1 MSTVMGQIASV
12 SVEIGGKEITFE
24 TGKLAK
30 QADGAVVM
38 RSGDTMVLA
47 TAVGRPEAREGAD
60 FFPLTIDVE
69 ERAYAAGKIPG
80 GFFKREGRATERATL
95 TARMIDRPIRPLW
108 PKGFRN
114 EVQVICTV
122 LSADLVT
129 PHDILCINGA
139 SAALMIS
146 PLPFFGPVGAVRVGR
161 IDGEF
166 VLNPTHEQNFEETSL
181 DLIVVGTK
189 DGLTMVEAGA
199 DEVPEDVLLEALDLA
214 HQEIRKLCE
223 AQEDLRRQVGKAK
236 WLDQELT
243 AELEESQGHAVWESL
258 QAKGLREGSAI
269 IEELEDEL
277 APELSMDSTEEDIT
291 RRMQVRASLAAVL
304 EKQRLAAVEGPVR
317 EQFGDDLRGLTEAEQ
332 DSKELKSAKRH
343 LLFERIVE
351 SVELPFPVGP
361 ATVDGEGPVV
371 KDSVTKSYVKKAAEA
386 IYKDL
391 VRKKIAIDKR
401 RPDGRGTD
409 EIRPIENEV
418 TVSPR
423 AHGSALFQRG
433 QTQILTLCTLGTAK
447 EGQRIDDL
455 SLETDRRYMHHYNFP
470 PYSVGETGFMR
481 GPKRRD
487 IGHGALAQRALE
499 AMIPPAE
506 DFPYTIRLV
515 SETLE
520 SNGSSSMGSVCGST
534 LALMD
539 AGVPIK
545 APVSGIA
552 MGLVKEG
559 DDYVILTDIQGAE
572 DHLGDMDF
580 KVAGTKD
587 GITALQMDIKITGVT
602 QEIMRGALDQAKQAR
617 IFILDRMLEALP
629 EARTE
634 LAPHAPRIS
643 SIQINPDFIGMVIGK
658 GGETIRSL
666 ESEYDVQ
673 IDIEEDGTILVYAT
687 EGTKADA
694 AIAAIAALTKEPEVG
709 DTFTGKV
716 VKTTQFGAFVELKK
730 GTDGLLHVS
739 NVGPGRVAHIEDV
752 MQRGDIVDVLVQEV
766 DKARGRIGLKLVH
779 KHEDGRLVEPEELIE
794 RAKSAPPRPPEE
806 ERPAPRRR
814 PWPQPRPAPRLGSDP
829 RGRREPPPQFLA
841 LSDGRRNGVAVGV
854 ADQPLAVGDRDR
866 LGAAVDAELREDPLN
881 VCCDRLLADHE
892 LGGDLPLALA
902 AREQHEHLA
911 LARRQNRRRTRS
923 LVPHRAKPVAWLSP
937 QERPDAIGQLLGVER
952 LQDVVVRSDQK
963 TSDPIEG
970 FRARPR
976 HEHDRDGFAVGV
988 AQLSADLVAGHPRQV
1003 DVQNHERRSHCA
1015 RHVERVVATRRLV
1028 HGAVDSQQRF
1038 DDERAA
1044 AVVIVDDQHRAAA
1057 TRSAFQLLLVV
1068 PQVRG

>member
-1 MSTVMGQIASV
+1 MSTATGQLASV
-12 SVEIGGKEITFE
+12 TVEIGGKEIIFE
-24 TGKLAK
+24 SGKLAK

-161 IDGEF
+161 IEGEF
-166 VLNPTHEQNFEETSL
+166 VLNPTHQENFEESAL

-243 AELEESQGHAVWESL
+243 SELEESEGHAVWESL
-258 QAKGLREGSAI
+258 QAKGLREGAAV
-269 IEELEDEL
+269 IEELEDKL
-277 APELSMDSTEEDIT
+277 APELSMDSTEDDIT
-291 RRMQVRASLAAVL
+291 KRMQVRASLASVL

-317 EQFGDDLRGLTEAEQ
+317 EQFGEDLRGLSEAEQ

-361 ATVDGEGPVV
+361 ATVDGEAPVV
-371 KDSVTKSYVKKAAEA
+371 KDPVTKSYVKKAAEA

-401 RPDGRGTD
+401 RPDGRGAE
-409 EIRPIENEV
+409 EIRPIECEV

-423 AHGSALFQRG
+423 AHGTGLFQRG
-433 QTQILTLCTLGTAK
+433 QTQVLSLLTLGTAK

-455 SLETDRRYMHHYNFP
+455 SLETDRRFMHHYNFP

-487 IGHGALAQRALE
+487 IGHGALAQRSLE
-499 AMIPPAE
+499 AILPAVE
-506 DFPYTIRLV
+506 DFPYTIRIV

-580 KVAGTKD
+580 KVAGTRE

-602 QEIMRGALDQAKQAR
+602 QEIMRGALEQAKRAR
-617 IFILDRMLEALP
+617 NSILDVMLETIGEPREALA
-629 EARTE
+629 E
-634 LAPHAPRIS
+634 HAPRIQ

-687 EGTKADA
+687 EGTKGDA
-694 AIAAIAALTKEPEVG
+694 AISAIAALTKEAEVG
-709 DTFTGKV
+709 DTYTGKV

-752 MQRGDIVDVLVQEV
+752 MARGDVVDVVVQEV
-766 DKARGRIGLKLVH
+766 DKARGRIGLKLVN
-779 KHEDGRLVEPEELIE
+779 KHEDGKMVSPEELIE

-806 ERPAPRRR
+806 ERPRRDGDRGRSRGPRR
-814 PWPQPRPAPRLGSDP
+814 D
-829 RGRREPPPQFLA
+829 
-841 LSDGRRNGVAVGV
+841 
-854 ADQPLAVGDRDR
+854 
-866 LGAAVDAELREDPLN
+866 
-881 VCCDRLLADHE
+881 
-892 LGGDLPLALA
+892 
-902 AREQHEHLA
+902 
-911 LARRQNRRRTRS
+911 
-923 LVPHRAKPVAWLSP
+923 
-937 QERPDAIGQLLGVER
+937 
-952 LQDVVVRSDQK
+952 
-963 TSDPIEG
+963 
-970 FRARPR
+970 
-976 HEHDRDGFAVGV
+976 
-988 AQLSADLVAGHPRQV
+988 
-1003 DVQNHERRSHCA
+1003 
-1015 RHVERVVATRRLV
+1015 
-1028 HGAVDSQQRF
+1028 
-1038 DDERAA
+1038 
-1044 AVVIVDDQHRAAA
+1044 
-1057 TRSAFQLLLVV
+1057 
-1068 PQVRG
+1068 